1 MRIAT
6 SQFQASMN
14 SSLGFNQ
21 EAISR
26 LTQQMAS
33 GNRLLVPSDDPI
45 ANVRIS
51 RLLREESIVTQ
62 YRDNIAAV
70 KIRLSHN
77 ETYMQSMVNDLNE
90 ARDLMVLALDAHNT
104 PKDLNSMVAPL
115 RSFIDSIYY
124 NGNTKDQEGKYIFSG
139 TLTATQ
145 PLTKTA
151 DTITISRGPTLPPA
165 VLNVTKYNYVGNT
178 DKQDVVVGN
187 GITQAANVDVSGVE
201 TLLSELDKAAV
212 VLAEP
217 TVSSSNPSVRPFLTN
232 ALNAIDNAMG
242 MLAGRIA
249 ELGGAQN
256 VMGTLADNHAN
267 VSISNRTAINDLSQ
281 LDYGIAA
288 TDLNGYNM
296 ALQATYKA
304 YTKISDMSLF
314 KLL

>member
-90 ARDLMVLALDAHNT
+90 ARDIMVLALDAHNT
-104 PKDLNSMVAPL
+104 PGDLQAMIAPL
-115 RSFIDSIYY
+115 RSLLDSVYY
-124 NGNTKDQEGKYIFSG
+124 NANTRDQEGKYIFSG
-139 TLTATQ
+139 TLTATA
-145 PLTKTA
+145 PITKT
-151 DTITISRGPTLPPA
+151 PPA
-165 VLNVTKYNYVGNT
+165 APGGITTYTYAGNT
-178 DKQDVVVGN
+178 AKQEVVVGN
-187 GITQAANVDVSGVE
+187 GIVQAANVDVSGVE
-201 TLLSELDKAAV
+201 ALLTAMEAAAV
-212 VLAEP
+212 ALADP
-217 TVSSSNPSVRPFLTN
+217 GVSTTNPATRAALTN
-232 ALNAIDNAMG
+232 NMNAIDSAMG

-249 ELGGAQN
+249 EFGGAQN
-256 VMGTLADNHAN
+256 VMSTLSDNHAN
-267 VSISNRTAINDLSQ
+267 VSVSNRTAINDLSQ

>member
-14 SSLGFNQ
+14 NALGLNQ
-21 EAISR
+21 GAISD
-26 LTQQMAS
+26 LTQKMAS

-51 RLLREESIVTQ
+51 RLLREESIVGQ

-77 ETYMQSMVNDLNE
+77 ETYMQAMVNDMNE

-104 PKDLNSMVAPL
+104 PKDLQSMIAPL
-115 RSFIDSIYY
+115 RSLLDSIYY
-124 NGNTKDQEGKYIFSG
+124 NANTKDQEGKYIFSG
-139 TLTATQ
+139 TLTATA
-145 PLTKTA
+145 PITKTV
-151 DTITISRGPTLPPA
+151 GPGVPAPLPTYSYA
-165 VLNVTKYNYVGNT
+165 GNT
-178 DKQDVVVGN
+178 AKQQVVVGN
-187 GITQAANVDVSGVE
+187 GIVQAANVDVSGLE
-201 TLLSELDKAAV
+201 SLLNAMENAAGA
-212 VLAEP
+212 LAL
-217 TVSSSNPSVRPFLTN
+217 PSVSVTDPTTRTALTDN
-232 ALNAIDNAMG
+232 LNAIDAAMG
-242 MLAGRIA
+242 LLASRIA
-249 ELGGAQN
+249 EFGGAQN
-256 VMGTLADNHAN
+256 VMTTLGDNHAN

-288 TDLNGYNM
+288 TDLNGYNI

-304 YTKISDMSLF
+304 YTKISDLSLF

>member
-14 SSLGFNQ
+14 TSLGLNQ
-21 EAISR
+21 EGISR

-51 RLLREESIVTQ
+51 RLLREESIVSQ

-77 ETYMQSMVNDLNE
+77 ETYLQSMVNDLNE
-90 ARDLMVLALDAHNT
+90 ARDIMVLALDAHNT
-104 PKDLNSMVAPL
+104 PKDLQAMIAPL
-115 RSFIDSIYY
+115 RSLQDSLYY

-139 TLTATQ
+139 TLTDKA
-145 PLTKTA
+145 PITKTVTA
-151 DTITISRGPTLPPA
+151 GPPA
-165 VLNVTKYNYVGNT
+165 SPPSYSFTGNT
-178 DKQDVVVGN
+178 AKQNVVIGN
-187 GITQAANVDVSGVE
+187 GITQAANVDVKGLE
-201 TLLSELDKAAV
+201 T
-212 VLAEP
+212 VLNTMEDAIQKLMLP
-217 TVSSSNPSVRPFLTN
+217 SVSSTDPTTRGALTN
-232 ALNAIDNAMG
+232 NLLAIDDAMDL
-242 MLAGRIA
+242 LAGHIA

>member
-21 EAISR
+21 EAISK

-62 YRDNIAAV
+62 YRDNIDAV

-90 ARDLMVLALDAHNT
+90 ARDQLVLALDAHNT

-115 RSFIDSIYY
+115 RSLIDSLYY

-139 TLTATQ
+139 TETGTQ
-145 PLTKTA
+145 PLTKTPA
-151 DTITISRGPTLPPA
+151 TMVIPGAKITTPVPI
-165 VLNVTKYNYVGNT
+165 TKYGYAGNT
-178 DKQDVVVGN
+178 AKQDVVVGN
-187 GITQAANVDVSGVE
+187 GIVQAANVDVSGVDAVLNAME
-201 TLLSELDKAAV
+201 EATVALADPGASSSSSIYRGYLTTALDEIDKAMS
-212 VLAEP
+212 LQ
-217 TVSSSNPSVRPFLTN
+217 
-232 ALNAIDNAMG
+232 
-242 MLAGRIA
+242 AGRIA

-256 VMGTLADNHAN
+256 VLTTLGSNHAN
-267 VSISNRTAINDLSQ
+267 VSISNRSAINDLSQ